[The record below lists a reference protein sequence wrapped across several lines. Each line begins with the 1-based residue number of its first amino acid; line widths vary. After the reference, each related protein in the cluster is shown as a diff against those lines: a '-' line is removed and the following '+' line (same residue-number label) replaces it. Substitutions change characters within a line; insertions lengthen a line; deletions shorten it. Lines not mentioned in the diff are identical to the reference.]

1 MKKKQKSSI
10 LLGFFWFLSICKL
23 IIDDFYRKMLKN
35 LKINFKKNSE
45 VFSLI
50 ILILFASILT
60 TYLNLK
66 KNYDEEKYNNFIDNV
81 YLKKTLNHLV
91 NNLEP
96 KIKKIKHKI
105 NSGETFDKILES
117 YSIEKKEI
125 QKIKKSLQKK
135 INLNKLNTRQIIQFN
150 LDKTNNKI
158 IEFTYQISSTQK
170 IFLKRDIQEDKF
182 DEKILT
188 IKLDKKIVYEENI
201 ISESLYKAAVNKK
214 IPANTIIEFARIYG
228 FQVDFQRDIRKE
240 DKFQI
245 MYEIFQN
252 EKKEIIETGE
262 ILFANLKLSGQ
273 DNSLYYFD
281 ELGSEGHYDRNGKSI
296 QKALMKTPINGARLS
311 SPFGMRK
318 HPIDGFNKMHRGT
331 DFAAPMGTPIMA
343 SGDGVIKKAGWCGGG
358 GNCVKIKHNSTYQT
372 VYAHMS
378 KFARGIKPGV
388 RVKQGQTIGYVGSTG
403 KSTGPHLHYEV
414 IVNGKKVNSQKL
426 KLPSGKILKGKERKL
441 FETKK
446 IKLDILK
453 SEKILGI
460 D

>member
-1 MKKKQKSSI
+1 MI
-10 LLGFFWFLSICKL
+10 
-23 IIDDFYRKMLKN
+23 KN
-35 LKINFKKNSE
+35 LQNRFKKNFE
-45 VFSLI
+45 IFGIVILVFITVISTSY
-50 ILILFASILT
+50 FN
-60 TYLNLK
+60 YK
-66 KNYDEEKYNNFIDNV
+66 KNLDDKTYSNFIENI
-81 YLKKTLNHLV
+81 YLKKTLKHIL

-96 KIKKIKHKI
+96 KYQKIQHKIK
-105 NSGETFDKILES
+105 SGETFDKILES
-117 YSIEKKEI
+117 YSIEKSEI
-125 QKIKKSLQKK
+125 IKIKNSLKKK
-135 INLNKLNTRQIIQFN
+135 INLNKLNTKQIIQFS
-150 LDKTNNKI
+150 LDKSNNKI
-158 IEFTYQISSTQK
+158 EEFIYQVSNTQK
-170 IFLKRDIQEDKF
+170 IYLKRNTLEDNF
-182 DEKILT
+182 SNEIIS
-188 IKLDKKIVYEENI
+188 IKLEKKIIYKENLI
-201 ISESLYKAAVNKK
+201 VQSLYKAATDQK

-228 FQVDFQRDIRKE
+228 FQVDFQRDIRRN

-245 MYEIFQN
+245 LYEIYLN
-252 EKKEIIETGE
+252 EKKEIIQTGE

-281 ELGSEGHYDRNGKSI
+281 YKGSEGHYDKNGKSVK
-296 QKALMKTPINGARLS
+296 KALMKTPINGARLS

-318 HPIDGFNKMHRGT
+318 HPIDGYNKMHRGT

-372 VYAHMS
+372 IYAHMS

-388 RVKQGQTIGYVGSTG
+388 RVKQGQTIGFVGSTG

-426 KLPSGKILKGKERKL
+426 KLPSGKILKGNERKL

-446 IKLDILK
+446 IKLDVLK

-460 D
+460 N